1 MLNLLE
7 CGPISNIEVNIVMS
21 SDSSPPS
28 RLVESDDDDADLYVK
43 RPDWAKASMAVASNA
58 ELGK

>member
-1 MLNLLE
+1 M
-7 CGPISNIEVNIVMS
+7 
-21 SDSSPPS
+21 
-28 RLVESDDDDADLYVK
+28 ESDDDDDDDDEDLYVR